1 VCQWILSSRLQ
12 WVSWSSS
19 RELLITKVQS
29 GNCFCDHFS
38 NLSYT
43 VPQENNSSVELIK
56 AKVAFEEFAESCG
69 IRVSHY
75 HADNGRLADNAFIN
89 DAKKQ
94 GQSIS
99 YCGVNAHHQNGK
111 AEKRIRD
118 LQIQARVMIIHAM
131 HQWKD
136 AAAPQLWP
144 YVVRLANEIINMTPR
159 SKDGKVPLSVFS
171 NSSRLPDL
179 G

>member
-1 VCQWILSSRLQ
+1 M
-12 WVSWSSS
+12 
-19 RELLITKVQS
+19 
-29 GNCFCDHFS
+29 
-38 NLSYT
+38 
-43 VPQENNSSVELIK
+43 IK